1 MAPQHACDV
10 SLVTLIV
17 IYGFVGQA
25 PFFFFLR
32 KKYHFW
38 HFFFEYRKECGLI
51 DMLMTFPW

>member
-25 PFFFFLR
+25 PFFSFFKEKVPFLA
-32 KKYHFW
+32 
-38 HFFFEYRKECGLI
+38 FF
-51 DMLMTFPW
+51 